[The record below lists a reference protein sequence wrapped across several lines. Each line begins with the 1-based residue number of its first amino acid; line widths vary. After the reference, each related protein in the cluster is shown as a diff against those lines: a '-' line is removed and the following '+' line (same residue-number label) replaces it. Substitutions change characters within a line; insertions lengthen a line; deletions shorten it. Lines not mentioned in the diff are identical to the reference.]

1 MKNITD
7 MTKKIWTWVKLSVFT
22 FPLSVF
28 VSCEQQI
35 EDLPQETA
43 ASQFVV
49 GDFPAYDDP
58 QTRTIG
64 TPEDGKTEWEEGDEI
79 LMIFD
84 SPKYGV
90 QSAALRYTESQWML
104 PEGITFKYLEGETPE
119 IRALYSP
126 ICEVSGGMFV
136 TADEYGTTECLWGSC
151 NLSAD
156 GTSINISFGGRTYSR
171 LRIATKAGSQL
182 HVDVTKFIP
191 AGSTEVGASSYAL
204 TTDEKGNAYL
214 YGIFAEEATVS
225 VKDGSIPI
233 VDYTFSKEVHPN
245 GTIAGKSYALDAR
258 PYLTFTAD
266 QSQTFKVS
274 TKQSYTLDESI
285 QYSLNSGVWTK
296 LDVGTE
302 ITFGGDNGA
311 LRLRGKSSGGTASA
325 DYKYAFISFGDSKV
339 KVTCSG
345 DIRTLVDYDNYV
357 TVSTANARF
366 CYLFR
371 ECASLTTAPE
381 LPATTLAPYC
391 YTAMFYHCDGLT
403 TAPEL
408 PATTLAPYCYYA
420 MFYHC
425 DGLTTAPKLPATTL
439 AEACYKQMFQS
450 TSLTTA
456 PKLPATTLAP
466 YCYAAMFAYCTGLT
480 IAPELPATTLAERCY
495 QQMFQSTSLT
505 TAPKL
510 PATTLAEACYKGM
523 FMECTGLTAAPEL
536 PATTLAPYCYTAMF
550 YHCDGLTTAPELPA
564 TTLAEGC
571 YQEIFRDCDGLTTAP
586 ELPATTLAP
595 YCYNGMF
602 FESEGLTTAP
612 ELPATV
618 LADYCY
624 YQMFRGCTGL
634 TVAPKLPATTLAA
647 RCYGQMFWNCKKLDH
662 ITMLATDI
670 SADNC
675 LIQWVGGVA
684 STGTF
689 TKAAS
694 LEQGTES
701 GQIPTGVSGIPEG
714 WTVKDYAE

>member
-1 MKNITD
+1 MKKMFQYIAMAVALVAMASCSQEETFEPD
-7 MTKKIWTWVKLSVFT
+7 APKVVKGM
-22 FPLSVF
+22 
-28 VSCEQQI
+28 E
-35 EDLPQETA
+35 
-43 ASQFVV
+43 FVV
-49 GDFPAYDDP
+49 SDFPAYDDP

-104 PEGITFKYLEGETPE
+104 PEGVTFKYLEGETPE
-119 IRALYSP
+119 ISALYSP

-136 TADEYGTTECLWGSC
+136 TADEFGTTECLWGSC

-171 LRIATKAGSQL
+171 LRIAAKAGSEL
-182 HVDVTKFIP
+182 HVEVTKFIP
-191 AGSTEVGASSYAL
+191 AGMSQPKTYYYHISANEY
-204 TTDEKGNAYL
+204 GNAYL
-214 YGIFAEEATVS
+214 YGTFAEGATVS
-225 VKDGSIPI
+225 VDAGYTP

-274 TKQSYTLDESI
+274 TKNSYTLDESI
-285 QYSLNSGVWTK
+285 QYSLNGGVWTK

-325 DYKYAFISFGDSKV
+325 DNKYAFISFGDSKV

-366 CYLFR
+366 CSLFK

-381 LPATTLAPYC
+381 LPATTLAPFC
-391 YTAMFYHCDGLT
+391 YYGMFSKCAGLT

-408 PATTLAPYCYYA
+408 PATTLADYCYRS
-420 MFYHC
+420 MFSYC
-425 DGLTTAPKLPATTL
+425 AGLTTAPKLPATTL
-439 AEACYKQMFQS
+439 APSCY
-450 TSLTTA
+450 
-456 PKLPATTLAP
+456 
-466 YCYAAMFAYCTGLT
+466 
-480 IAPELPATTLAERCY
+480 R
-495 QQMFQSTSLT
+495 
-505 TAPKL
+505 
-510 PATTLAEACYKGM
+510 GM
-523 FMECTGLTAAPEL
+523 FH
-536 PATTLAPYCYTAMF
+536 YCA
-550 YHCDGLTTAPELPA
+550 GLTTAPELPA
-564 TTLAEGC
+564 TTLADYCYSGMFYGCTGLTTAPELPVMTLAPYCYSQMFQECTGLTAAPKLPATTMAEGC
-571 YQEIFRDCDGLTTAP
+571 YQWMFWLCHGLTTAP
-586 ELPATTLAP
+586 ELPATTLAKE
-595 YCYNGMF
+595 CYNGMF
-602 FESEGLTTAP
+602 RNCDGLTTAP
-612 ELPATV
+612 ELPVTT
-618 LADYCY
+618 LAEGCY
-624 YQMFRGCTGL
+624 AEMFYESDGL
-634 TVAPKLPATTLAA
+634 TTAPILPATTLVK
-647 RCYGQMFWNCKKLDH
+647 RCYSYMFNDCKKLDN

-670 SADNC
+670 SAPNC
-675 LIQWVGGVA
+675 LNVWVSGVA

-701 GQIPTGVSGIPEG
+701 GQIPTGIYGIPEG
-714 WTVKDYAE
+714 WTVKNYGE

>member
-1 MKNITD
+1 M
-7 MTKKIWTWVKLSVFT
+7 KKIFQYIAMAVALVAMASCSQEETFEPDAPKVVKGM
-22 FPLSVF
+22 
-28 VSCEQQI
+28 E
-35 EDLPQETA
+35 
-43 ASQFVV
+43 FVV
-49 GDFPAYDDP
+49 SDFPAYDDP

-104 PEGITFKYLEGETPE
+104 PEGVTFKYLEGETPE
-119 IRALYSP
+119 ISALYSP

-136 TADEYGTTECLWGSC
+136 TADEFGTTECLWGSC

-171 LRIATKAGSQL
+171 LRIAAKAGSEL
-182 HVDVTKFIP
+182 HVEVTKFIP
-191 AGSTEVGASSYAL
+191 AGMSQPKTYYYHISANEY
-204 TTDEKGNAYL
+204 GNAYL
-214 YGIFAEEATVS
+214 YGTFAEGATVS
-225 VKDGSIPI
+225 VDGGYTP

-266 QSQTFKVS
+266 QPQTFKVS
-274 TKQSYTLDESI
+274 TKNSYTLDESI
-285 QYSLNSGVWTK
+285 QYSLNGGVWTK

-325 DYKYAFISFGDSKV
+325 DNKYAFISFGDSKV

-366 CYLFR
+366 CYLFKD
-371 ECASLTTAPE
+371 CASLTTAPE

-391 YTAMFYHCDGLT
+391 YYCMFWCAGLT

-408 PATTLAPYCYYA
+408 PATTLAPYCYSS
-420 MFYHC
+420 
-425 DGLTTAPKLPATTL
+425 
-439 AEACYKQMFQS
+439 MFQ
-450 TSLTTA
+450 TCASLTTA

-466 YCYAAMFAYCTGLT
+466 YCYYEMFWNCDGLT
-480 IAPELPATTLAERCY
+480 SAPELPATTLAER
-495 QQMFQSTSLT
+495 
-505 TAPKL
+505 
-510 PATTLAEACYKGM
+510 
-523 FMECTGLTAAPEL
+523 
-536 PATTLAPYCYTAMF
+536 
-550 YHCDGLTTAPELPA
+550 
-564 TTLAEGC
+564 C

-595 YCYNGMF
+595 YCYAAMF
-602 FESEGLTTAP
+602 YESDGLTTAP

-624 YQMFRGCTGL
+624 NQMFRGCTGL
-634 TVAPKLPATTLAA
+634 TVAPELPATTLAA
-647 RCYGQMFWNCKKLDH
+647 GCYRHMFWDCKKLDH

-670 SADNC
+670 SANNC
-675 LIQWVGGVA
+675 LTQWVNGVA

-689 TKAAS
+689 TKAAAMTS
-694 LEQGTES
+694 LT
-701 GQIPTGVSGIPEG
+701 TGVSGIPEG
-714 WTVKDYAE
+714 WTVKNYGE

>member
-1 MKNITD
+1 MAVALVAMASCSQEETFEPDAPKV
-7 MTKKIWTWVKLSVFT
+7 VKGM
-22 FPLSVF
+22 
-28 VSCEQQI
+28 E
-35 EDLPQETA
+35 
-43 ASQFVV
+43 FVV
-49 GDFPAYDDP
+49 SDFPAYDDP

-104 PEGITFKYLEGETPE
+104 PEGVTFKYLEGETPE
-119 IRALYSP
+119 ISALYSP

-136 TADEYGTTECLWGSC
+136 TADEFGTTEYLWGSC

-171 LRIATKAGSQL
+171 LRIAAKAGSQL
-182 HVDVTKFIP
+182 HVEVTKFIP
-191 AGSTEVGASSYAL
+191 AGMSQPKTYYYHISANEY
-204 TTDEKGNAYL
+204 GNAYL
-214 YGIFAEEATVS
+214 YGTFAEGATVS
-225 VKDGSIPI
+225 VDGGYTP

-274 TKQSYTLDESI
+274 TKPSYTLDESI
-285 QYSLNSGVWTK
+285 QYSLNGGVWTK

-311 LRLRGKSSGGTASA
+311 LRLRGKSSGGTASSGSQ
-325 DYKYAFISFGDSKV
+325 YAFISFGDSKV

-371 ECASLTTAPE
+371 DCASLTTAPE
-381 LPATTLAPYC
+381 LPATTLADYC
-391 YTAMFYHCDGLT
+391 YKSMFSNCAGLT

-408 PATTLAPYCYYA
+408 PATTLADRCYDY
-420 MFYHC
+420 MFYKC
-425 DGLTTAPKLPATTL
+425 AGLTTAPELPATTL
-439 AEACYKQMFQS
+439 ADYCYSSMFQNCASLTTAPELPVMTLAEGCYQQMFQS

-466 YCYAAMFAYCTGLT
+466 YCYYEMFWNCD
-480 IAPELPATTLAERCY
+480 
-495 QQMFQSTSLT
+495 
-505 TAPKL
+505 
-510 PATTLAEACYKGM
+510 
-523 FMECTGLTAAPEL
+523 GLTAAPEL
-536 PATTLAPYCYTAMF
+536 PATTLA
-550 YHCDGLTTAPELPA
+550 ER
-564 TTLAEGC
+564 C

-595 YCYNGMF
+595 YCYDAMF
-602 FESEGLTTAP
+602 YESDGLTTAP

-624 YQMFRGCTGL
+624 NQMFRGCTGL
-634 TVAPKLPATTLAA
+634 TVAPELPATTLATK
-647 RCYGQMFWNCKKLDH
+647 CYRQMFWDCKKLDN

-670 SADNC
+670 SAPDC
-675 LIQWVGGVA
+675 LNEWVSGVA

-689 TKAAS
+689 TKAAAMTS
-694 LEQGTES
+694 LT
-701 GQIPTGVSGIPEG
+701 TGESGIPEG
-714 WTVKDYAE
+714 WTVKNYGE

>member
-1 MKNITD
+1 M
-7 MTKKIWTWVKLSVFT
+7 KKIFQYIAMAVAVVAMASCSQEETFEPDAQKVVKGM
-22 FPLSVF
+22 
-28 VSCEQQI
+28 E
-35 EDLPQETA
+35 
-43 ASQFVV
+43 FVV
-49 GDFPAYDDP
+49 SDFPAYDDP

-64 TPEDGKTEWEEGDEI
+64 IPEDGKTEWVEGDEI

-104 PEGITFKYLEGETPE
+104 PEGVTFKYLEGETPE

-136 TADEYGTTECLWGSC
+136 TADEFGTTECLWGSC

-171 LRIATKAGSQL
+171 LRIAAKAGSEL
-182 HVDVTKFIP
+182 HVEVTKFIP
-191 AGSTEVGASSYAL
+191 AGMSQPKTYYYHISANEY
-204 TTDEKGNAYL
+204 GNAYL
-214 YGIFAEEATVS
+214 YGTFAEGATVS
-225 VKDGSIPI
+225 VDGGYTP

-274 TKQSYTLDESI
+274 TKNSYTLDESI
-285 QYSLNSGVWTK
+285 QYSLNGGVWTK

-325 DYKYAFISFGDSKV
+325 DNKYAFISFGDSKV

-345 DIRTLVDYDNYV
+345 DIRTLIDYDNYV

-381 LPATTLAPYC
+381 LPATTLADRC
-391 YTAMFYHCDGLT
+391 YYGMFYKCDGLT

-408 PATTLAPYCYYA
+408 PATTLAPYCYA
-420 MFYHC
+420 IMFSTC
-425 DGLTTAPKLPATTL
+425 AGLTTAPELPATTL
-439 AEACYKQMFQS
+439 ADYCYYNMFAYCAG
-450 TSLTTA
+450 LTIT
-456 PKLPATTLAP
+456 PELPATTLAP
-466 YCYAAMFAYCTGLT
+466 YCYNGMFGECESLTTAPELPAITLAPYCYYGMFYHCDDLT
-480 IAPELPATTLAERCY
+480 TAPELPATTLAERCY
-495 QQMFQSTSLT
+495 QQMFVGTSLT

-510 PATTLAEACYKGM
+510 PATTMAEACYSQM
-523 FMECTGLTAAPEL
+523 FWNCDGLTAAPEL
-536 PATTLAPYCYTAMF
+536 PATTLADYCY
-550 YHCDGLTTAPELPA
+550 
-564 TTLAEGC
+564 EG
-571 YQEIFRDCDGLTTAP
+571 IFRDCDGLTTAP

-602 FESEGLTTAP
+602 LESEGLTTAP

-624 YQMFRGCTGL
+624 NQMFKGCTGL
-634 TVAPKLPATTLAA
+634 TVAPELPATTLATK
-647 RCYGQMFWNCKKLDH
+647 CYRQMFWDCKKLDN

-670 SADNC
+670 SAPDC
-675 LIQWVGGVA
+675 LKDWVGGVA

-689 TKAAS
+689 TKAAAMTS
-694 LEQGTES
+694 LT
-701 GQIPTGVSGIPEG
+701 TGVSGIPEG
-714 WTVKDYAE
+714 WTVKIYGE

>member
-1 MKNITD
+1 M
-7 MTKKIWTWVKLSVFT
+7 KKIFQYIAMAVALVAMASCSQEEMFEPDVPKVVKG
-22 FPLSVF
+22 
-28 VSCEQQI
+28 I
-35 EDLPQETA
+35 E
-43 ASQFVV
+43 FVV
-49 GDFPAYDDP
+49 SDFPAYDDP

-104 PEGITFKYLEGETPE
+104 PEGVTFKYLEGETPE

-136 TADEYGTTECLWGSC
+136 TADEFGTTECLWGSC

-171 LRIATKAGSQL
+171 LRIAAKAGSEL
-182 HVDVTKFIP
+182 HVEVTKFIP
-191 AGSTEVGASSYAL
+191 AGMSQPKTYYYHISANEY
-204 TTDEKGNAYL
+204 GNAYL
-214 YGIFAEEATVS
+214 YGTFAEGATVS
-225 VKDGSIPI
+225 VDGGYTP

-266 QSQTFKVS
+266 QPQTFKVS
-274 TKQSYTLDESI
+274 TKNSYTLDESI
-285 QYSLNSGVWTK
+285 QYSLNGGVWTK

-325 DYKYAFISFGDSKV
+325 DNKYAFISFGDSKV

-366 CYLFR
+366 SYLFKD
-371 ECASLTTAPE
+371 CASLTTAPE
-381 LPATTLAPYC
+381 LPATTLADRCYC
-391 YTAMFYHCDGLT
+391 GMFYKCAGLT

-408 PATTLAPYCYYA
+408 PATTLADYCYSA
-420 MFYHC
+420 MFSNC
-425 DGLTTAPKLPATTL
+425 TGLTTAPELPATTL
-439 AEACYKQMFQS
+439 AD
-450 TSLTTA
+450 
-456 PKLPATTLAP
+456 
-466 YCYAAMFAYCTGLT
+466 YCYSNMFAYCTGLT
-480 IAPELPATTLAERCY
+480 IAPELPATTLAPYCY
-495 QQMFQSTSLT
+495 CAMLYLCDSLTTAPELPVMTLAESCYRQMFVGTSLT

-510 PATTLAEACYKGM
+510 PATTMAPYCYYQM
-523 FMECTGLTAAPEL
+523 FWDCDELTAAPEL
-536 PATTLAPYCYTAMF
+536 PATTLA
-550 YHCDGLTTAPELPA
+550 ER
-564 TTLAEGC
+564 C

-595 YCYNGMF
+595 YCYAAMF
-602 FESEGLTTAP
+602 YESDVLTTAP

-624 YQMFRGCTGL
+624 NQMFRGCTGL
-634 TVAPKLPATTLAA
+634 TVAPELPATTLATK
-647 RCYGQMFWNCKKLDH
+647 CYRQMFWDCKKLDH

-670 SADNC
+670 SAPDC
-675 LIQWVGGVA
+675 LEEWVSGVA

-689 TKAAS
+689 TKAAAMTS
-694 LEQGTES
+694 LT
-701 GQIPTGVSGIPEG
+701 TGESGIPEG
-714 WTVKDYAE
+714 WTVKNYGE

>member
-1 MKNITD
+1 M
-7 MTKKIWTWVKLSVFT
+7 KKIFQYIAMAVALVAMASCSQEEMFEPDAPKVVKGM
-22 FPLSVF
+22 
-28 VSCEQQI
+28 E
-35 EDLPQETA
+35 
-43 ASQFVV
+43 FVV
-49 GDFPAYDDP
+49 SDFPAYDDP

-104 PEGITFKYLEGETPE
+104 PEGVTFKYLEGETPE
-119 IRALYSP
+119 ISALYSP
-126 ICEVSGGMFV
+126 ICEVFGGMFV
-136 TADEYGTTECLWGSC
+136 TADEFGTTEYLWGSC

-171 LRIATKAGSQL
+171 LRIAAKAGSQL
-182 HVDVTKFIP
+182 HVSVTKFIP
-191 AGSTEVGASSYAL
+191 AGMSQPKTYYYHISANEY
-204 TTDEKGNAYL
+204 GNAYL
-214 YGIFAEEATVS
+214 YGTFAEGATVS
-225 VKDGSIPI
+225 VDGGYTP

-274 TKQSYTLDESI
+274 TYQSYTLDESI
-285 QYSLNSGVWTK
+285 QYSLNGGVWTK

-302 ITFGGDNGA
+302 ITFGGDHGA
-311 LRLRGKSSGGTASA
+311 LRLRGKSSGGTASTK
-325 DYKYAFISFGDSKV
+325 YKYAFISFGDSKV

-345 DIRTLVDYDNYV
+345 DIRTLIDYDNYV

-366 CYLFR
+366 CYLFK

-381 LPATTLAPYC
+381 LPATTLATDC
-391 YTAMFYHCDGLT
+391 YSYMFYNCTGLT

-408 PATTLAPYCYYA
+408 PATTLADYCYHGIFLKCAGLTTAPELPATTLTEGCYRA

-425 DGLTTAPKLPATTL
+425 AGLTTAPKLPATTL
-439 AEACYKQMFQS
+439 AKECYYQMFQS
-450 TSLTTA
+450 CTSLTT
-456 PKLPATTLAP
+456 
-466 YCYAAMFAYCTGLT
+466 
-480 IAPELPATTLAERCY
+480 APELPATT
-495 QQMFQSTSLT
+495 M
-505 TAPKL
+505 
-510 PATTLAEACYKGM
+510 AEACYGYM
-523 FMECTGLTAAPEL
+523 FWDCDGLTAAPEL
-536 PATTLAPYCYTAMF
+536 PATTLAKECYNGMF
-550 YHCDGLTTAPELPA
+550 RNCDGLTTAPELPA

-571 YQEIFRDCDGLTTAP
+571 YAEMFYESDGLTTAP
-586 ELPATTLAP
+586 ILPATTL
-595 YCYNGMF
+595 
-602 FESEGLTTAP
+602 
-612 ELPATV
+612 V
-618 LADYCY
+618 
-624 YQMFRGCTGL
+624 
-634 TVAPKLPATTLAA
+634 K
-647 RCYGQMFWNCKKLDH
+647 RCYSYMFNDCKKLDN

-670 SADNC
+670 SAPNC
-675 LIQWVGGVA
+675 LNVWVSGVA

-714 WTVKDYAE
+714 WIVKNYGE

>member
-1 MKNITD
+1 M
-7 MTKKIWTWVKLSVFT
+7 KKIFQYIAMAVALVAMASCSQEETFEPDAPKIVKGM
-22 FPLSVF
+22 
-28 VSCEQQI
+28 E
-35 EDLPQETA
+35 
-43 ASQFVV
+43 FVV
-49 GDFPAYDDP
+49 SDFPAYDDP

-64 TPEDGKTEWEEGDEI
+64 IPEDGKTEWVEGDEI

-104 PEGITFKYLEGETPE
+104 PEGVTFKYLEGETPE
-119 IRALYSP
+119 ISALYSP

-136 TADEYGTTECLWGSC
+136 TADEFGTTECLWGSC

-171 LRIATKAGSQL
+171 LRIAAKARSEL
-182 HVDVTKFIP
+182 HVEVTKFIP
-191 AGSTEVGASSYAL
+191 AGMSQPKTYYYHISANEY
-204 TTDEKGNAYL
+204 GNAYL
-214 YGIFAEEATVS
+214 YGTFAEGATVS
-225 VKDGSIPI
+225 VDGGYTP

-266 QSQTFKVS
+266 QPQTFKVS
-274 TKQSYTLDESI
+274 TKNSYTLDESI
-285 QYSLNSGVWTK
+285 QYSLNGGVWTK

-311 LRLRGKSSGGTASA
+311 LRLRGKSSGGTASSNS
-325 DYKYAFISFGDSKV
+325 KYAFISFGDSKV

-371 ECASLTTAPE
+371 DCASLTTAPE
-381 LPATTLAPYC
+381 LPATTLDSYC
-391 YTAMFYHCDGLT
+391 YYGMFYKCAGLT

-408 PATTLAPYCYYA
+408 PATTLAPYCYQN
-420 MFYHC
+420 MFLYC
-425 DGLTTAPKLPATTL
+425 AGLTTAPKLPATTL
-439 AEACYKQMFQS
+439 ADYCYKAMFYHCAGLTTAPELPAITLAPYCYQQMFQS

-466 YCYAAMFAYCTGLT
+466 YCYYEMFWDCD
-480 IAPELPATTLAERCY
+480 
-495 QQMFQSTSLT
+495 
-505 TAPKL
+505 
-510 PATTLAEACYKGM
+510 
-523 FMECTGLTAAPEL
+523 GLTAAPEL
-536 PATTLAPYCYTAMF
+536 PATTLA
-550 YHCDGLTTAPELPA
+550 ER
-564 TTLAEGC
+564 C

-602 FESEGLTTAP
+602 LESEGLTTAP

-634 TVAPKLPATTLAA
+634 TVAPELPATVLADY
-647 RCYGQMFWNCKKLDH
+647 CYHDMFRDCKKLDN

-670 SADNC
+670 SAAYC
-675 LIQWVGGVA
+675 LTDWVSGVA

-689 TKAAS
+689 TKAAAMTS
-694 LEQGTES
+694 LT
-701 GQIPTGVSGIPEG
+701 TGVSGIPEG
-714 WTVKDYAE
+714 WTVKNYGE

>member
-1 MKNITD
+1 M
-7 MTKKIWTWVKLSVFT
+7 KKIFQYIAMAVAVVAMASCSQEETFEPDAQKVVKGM
-22 FPLSVF
+22 
-28 VSCEQQI
+28 E
-35 EDLPQETA
+35 
-43 ASQFVV
+43 FVV
-49 GDFPAYDDP
+49 SDFPAYDDP

-64 TPEDGKTEWEEGDEI
+64 IPEDGKTEWVEGDEI

-104 PEGITFKYLEGETPE
+104 PEGVTFKYLEGETPE

-136 TADEYGTTECLWGSC
+136 TADEFGTTECLWGSC

-171 LRIATKAGSQL
+171 LRIAAKAGSEL
-182 HVDVTKFIP
+182 HVEVTKFIP
-191 AGSTEVGASSYAL
+191 AGMSQPKTYYYHISANEY
-204 TTDEKGNAYL
+204 GNAYL
-214 YGIFAEEATVS
+214 YGTFAEGATVS
-225 VKDGSIPI
+225 VDGGYTP

-274 TKQSYTLDESI
+274 TYQSYTLDESI
-285 QYSLNSGVWTK
+285 QYSLNGGAWTK

-302 ITFGGDNGA
+302 ITFGGENGA
-311 LRLRGKSSGGTASA
+311 LRLRGKSSGGTASTK
-325 DYKYAFISFGDSKV
+325 YKYAFISFGDNKV

-357 TVSTANARF
+357 TVSTADARF
-366 CYLFR
+366 CYLFKQ
-371 ECASLTTAPE
+371 CASLTTAPE
-381 LPATTLAPYC
+381 LPATTLATDCYSYMFSNCTGLTTASELPATTLADYC
-391 YTAMFYHCDGLT
+391 YHGMFLKCAGLTTAPELPATTLAEGCYKSMFYHCAGLT

-408 PATTLAPYCYYA
+408 PATTLAPYCYQ
-420 MFYHC
+420 
-425 DGLTTAPKLPATTL
+425 
-439 AEACYKQMFQS
+439 QMFQS

-466 YCYAAMFAYCTGLT
+466 YCYYEMFWNCD
-480 IAPELPATTLAERCY
+480 
-495 QQMFQSTSLT
+495 
-505 TAPKL
+505 
-510 PATTLAEACYKGM
+510 
-523 FMECTGLTAAPEL
+523 GLTAAPEL
-536 PATTLAPYCYTAMF
+536 PATI
-550 YHCDGLTTAPELPA
+550 
-564 TTLAEGC
+564 LAERC

-586 ELPATTLAP
+586 ELPATTLTP
-595 YCYNGMF
+595 YCYAAMF
-602 FESEGLTTAP
+602 AESEGLTTAP

-634 TVAPKLPATTLAA
+634 TVAPELPATVLADY
-647 RCYGQMFWNCKKLDH
+647 CYHDMFRDCKKLDN

-670 SADNC
+670 SAAYC
-675 LIQWVGGVA
+675 LTDWVSGVA

-689 TKAAS
+689 TKAAAMTS
-694 LEQGTES
+694 LT
-701 GQIPTGVSGIPEG
+701 TGVSGIPEG
-714 WTVKDYAE
+714 WTVKNYGE

>member
-1 MKNITD
+1 M
-7 MTKKIWTWVKLSVFT
+7 KKIFQYIAMAVALVAMASCSQEETFEPDAPKVVKGM
-22 FPLSVF
+22 
-28 VSCEQQI
+28 E
-35 EDLPQETA
+35 
-43 ASQFVV
+43 FVV
-49 GDFPAYDDP
+49 SDFPAYDDS

-104 PEGITFKYLEGETPE
+104 PEGVTFKYLEGETPE
-119 IRALYSP
+119 ISALYSP

-136 TADEYGTTECLWGSC
+136 TADEFGTTEYLWGSC

-171 LRIATKAGSQL
+171 LRIAAKAGSQL
-182 HVDVTKFIP
+182 HVEVTKFIP
-191 AGSTEVGASSYAL
+191 AGMSQPKTYYYHISANEY
-204 TTDEKGNAYL
+204 GNAYL
-214 YGIFAEEATVS
+214 YGTFAEGATVS
-225 VKDGSIPI
+225 VDGGYTP

-266 QSQTFKVS
+266 QPQTFKVS
-274 TKQSYTLDESI
+274 TKNSYTLDESI
-285 QYSLNSGVWTK
+285 QYSLNGGVWTK
-296 LDVGTE
+296 LDIGTE

-325 DYKYAFISFGDSKV
+325 DNKYAFISFGDSKV

-366 CYLFR
+366 CFLFK

-391 YTAMFYHCDGLT
+391 YSYMFYYCAGLT
-403 TAPEL
+403 TPPEL
-408 PATTLAPYCYYA
+408 PVMTLAKECYSN
-420 MFYHC
+420 
-425 DGLTTAPKLPATTL
+425 
-439 AEACYKQMFQS
+439 MFQG
-450 TSLTTA
+450 
-456 PKLPATTLAP
+456 
-466 YCYAAMFAYCTGLT
+466 C
-480 IAPELPATTLAERCY
+480 
-495 QQMFQSTSLT
+495 TSLT

-510 PATTLAEACYKGM
+510 PATTLAEGCYQWM
-523 FMECTGLTAAPEL
+523 LWNCDGLTTAPEL
-536 PATTLAPYCYTAMF
+536 PAITLAKDCYQGILRD
-550 YHCDGLTTAPELPA
+550 CDGLTTAPELPA

-571 YQEIFRDCDGLTTAP
+571 YAEMFYESDGLTTAP
-586 ELPATTLAP
+586 ILPATTL
-595 YCYNGMF
+595 
-602 FESEGLTTAP
+602 
-612 ELPATV
+612 V
-618 LADYCY
+618 
-624 YQMFRGCTGL
+624 
-634 TVAPKLPATTLAA
+634 K
-647 RCYGQMFWNCKKLDH
+647 RCYSYMFNDCKKLDN

-670 SADNC
+670 SAPNC
-675 LIQWVGGVA
+675 LNVWVSGVA

-701 GQIPTGVSGIPEG
+701 GQIPTGIYGIPEG
-714 WTVKDYAE
+714 WTVKNYGE

>member
-1 MKNITD
+1 M
-7 MTKKIWTWVKLSVFT
+7 KKIYQYIAMAVALVAMASCSQEETFEPDAPKVVKGM
-22 FPLSVF
+22 
-28 VSCEQQI
+28 E
-35 EDLPQETA
+35 
-43 ASQFVV
+43 FVV
-49 GDFPAYDDP
+49 SDFPAYDDP

-104 PEGITFKYLEGETPE
+104 PEGVTFKYLEGETPE
-119 IRALYSP
+119 ISALYSP

-136 TADEYGTTECLWGSC
+136 TADEFGTTECLWGSC

-156 GTSINISFGGRTYSR
+156 GASINISFGGRTYSR
-171 LRIATKAGSQL
+171 LRIAAKAGSEL
-182 HVDVTKFIP
+182 HVEVTKFIP
-191 AGSTEVGASSYAL
+191 AGMSQPKTYYYHISANEY
-204 TTDEKGNAYL
+204 GNAYL
-214 YGIFAEEATVS
+214 YGTFAEGATVS
-225 VKDGSIPI
+225 VDGGYTP

-266 QSQTFKVS
+266 QPQTFKVS
-274 TKQSYTLDESI
+274 TKNSYTLDESI
-285 QYSLNSGVWTK
+285 QYSLNGGVWTK

-325 DYKYAFISFGDSKV
+325 DNKYAFISFGDSKV

-371 ECASLTTAPE
+371 DCASLTTAPE
-381 LPATTLAPYC
+381 LPATTLAPFCYYGMFRYCAGLTTAPELPATTLADYC
-391 YTAMFYHCDGLT
+391 YQTMFYYCAGLTTAPKLPATTLADYCYKNMFYGCDGLTTAPELPVMTLAKECYYQMFVGCTSLTTAPKLPATTLAERCYQNMFWNCDGLT

-408 PATTLAPYCYYA
+408 PATTLAPYCY
-420 MFYHC
+420 
-425 DGLTTAPKLPATTL
+425 D
-439 AEACYKQMFQS
+439 
-450 TSLTTA
+450 
-456 PKLPATTLAP
+456 
-466 YCYAAMFAYCTGLT
+466 
-480 IAPELPATTLAERCY
+480 
-495 QQMFQSTSLT
+495 
-505 TAPKL
+505 
-510 PATTLAEACYKGM
+510 GM
-523 FMECTGLTAAPEL
+523 FWN
-536 PATTLAPYCYTAMF
+536 
-550 YHCDGLTTAPELPA
+550 
-564 TTLAEGC
+564 
-571 YQEIFRDCDGLTTAP
+571 CDGLTTAP

-602 FESEGLTTAP
+602 YESDGLTTAP

-624 YQMFRGCTGL
+624 NQMFRGCTGL
-634 TVAPKLPATTLAA
+634 TVAPELTATTLAA
-647 RCYGQMFWNCKKLDH
+647 GCYRHMFWDCKKLDH

-670 SADNC
+670 SANNC
-675 LIQWVGGVA
+675 LTQWVNGVA

-689 TKAAS
+689 TKAAAMTS
-694 LEQGTES
+694 LT
-701 GQIPTGVSGIPEG
+701 TGVSGIPEG
-714 WTVKDYAE
+714 WTVKNYGE

>member
-1 MKNITD
+1 M
-7 MTKKIWTWVKLSVFT
+7 KKIFQYIAMAVALVAMASCSQEETFEPDAPKVVKGM
-22 FPLSVF
+22 
-28 VSCEQQI
+28 E
-35 EDLPQETA
+35 
-43 ASQFVV
+43 FVV
-49 GDFPAYDDP
+49 SDFPAYDDP

-104 PEGITFKYLEGETPE
+104 PEGVTFKYLEGETPE
-119 IRALYSP
+119 ISALYSP

-136 TADEYGTTECLWGSC
+136 TADEFGTTEYLWGSC

-171 LRIATKAGSQL
+171 LRIAAKAGSQL
-182 HVDVTKFIP
+182 HVEVTKFIP
-191 AGSTEVGASSYAL
+191 AGMSQPKTYYYHISANEY
-204 TTDEKGNAYL
+204 GNAYL
-214 YGIFAEEATVS
+214 YGTFAEGATVS
-225 VKDGSIPI
+225 VDGGYTP

-266 QSQTFKVS
+266 QPQTFKVS
-274 TKQSYTLDESI
+274 TKNSYTLDESI
-285 QYSLNSGVWTK
+285 QYSLNGGVWTK
-296 LDVGTE
+296 LDVGTK

-325 DYKYAFISFGDSKV
+325 DNKYAFISFGDSKV

-371 ECASLTTAPE
+371 DCASLTTAPE

-391 YTAMFYHCDGLT
+391 YSYMFY
-403 TAPEL
+403 
-408 PATTLAPYCYYA
+408 YCA
-420 MFYHC
+420 
-425 DGLTTAPKLPATTL
+425 
-439 AEACYKQMFQS
+439 
-450 TSLTTA
+450 
-456 PKLPATTLAP
+456 
-466 YCYAAMFAYCTGLT
+466 
-480 IAPELPATTLAERCY
+480 
-495 QQMFQSTSLT
+495 
-505 TAPKL
+505 
-510 PATTLAEACYKGM
+510 
-523 FMECTGLTAAPEL
+523 
-536 PATTLAPYCYTAMF
+536 
-550 YHCDGLTTAPELPA
+550 GLTTAPELPA

-571 YQEIFRDCDGLTTAP
+571 YSYMFWYCAGLTTAP

-602 FESEGLTTAP
+602 YESDGLTTAP

-624 YQMFRGCTGL
+624 NQMFRGCTGL
-634 TVAPKLPATTLAA
+634 TVAPELTATTLAA
-647 RCYGQMFWNCKKLDH
+647 GCYRHMFWDCKKLDH

-670 SADNC
+670 SAPNC
-675 LIQWVGGVA
+675 LNVWVSGVA

-689 TKAAS
+689 TKAAAMTS
-694 LEQGTES
+694 LT
-701 GQIPTGVSGIPEG
+701 TGVSGIPEG
-714 WTVKDYAE
+714 WTVKNYGE

>member
-1 MKNITD
+1 M
-7 MTKKIWTWVKLSVFT
+7 KKIDNMRNNTKSLAVSFCFLLSAFC
-22 FPLSVF
+22 FL

-43 ASQFVV
+43 ALQFVV
-49 GDFPAYDDP
+49 SDFPAYDDP

-64 TPEDGKTEWEEGDEI
+64 IPEDGKTEWEEGDEI

-104 PEGITFKYLEGETPE
+104 PEGVTFKYLEGETPE
-119 IRALYSP
+119 ISALYSP

-136 TADEYGTTECLWGSC
+136 TADEFGTTECLWGSC

-171 LRIATKAGSQL
+171 LRIAAKAGSQL
-182 HVDVTKFIP
+182 HVEVTKFIP
-191 AGSTEVGASSYAL
+191 AGMSQPKTYYYHISANEY
-204 TTDEKGNAYL
+204 GNAYL
-214 YGIFAEEATVS
+214 YGTFAEGATVS
-225 VKDGSIPI
+225 VDAGYTP

-266 QSQTFKVS
+266 QPQTFKVS
-274 TKQSYTLDESI
+274 TYQSYTLDESI
-285 QYSLNSGVWTK
+285 QYSLNGGVWTK

-311 LRLRGKSSGGTASA
+311 LRLRGKSSGGTASSA
-325 DYKYAFISFGDSKV
+325 YQYAFISFGDSKV

-366 CYLFR
+366 CYLFK

-381 LPATTLAPYC
+381 LPATTLADRCYC
-391 YTAMFYHCDGLT
+391 GMFYKCAGLT

-408 PATTLAPYCYYA
+408 PATTLADYCYSS
-420 MFYHC
+420 MFSYC
-425 DGLTTAPKLPATTL
+425 AGLTTAPELPAI
-439 AEACYKQMFQS
+439 
-450 TSLTTA
+450 
-456 PKLPATTLAP
+456 TLAP
-466 YCYAAMFAYCTGLT
+466 HCYQQMFYHCAGLT
-480 IAPELPATTLAERCY
+480 TAPELPATTLAEGCY

-510 PATTLAEACYKGM
+510 PATTLAERCYQNM
-523 FMECTGLTAAPEL
+523 FWNCDGLTAAPEL
-536 PATTLAPYCYTAMF
+536 PAITLAKYCYL
-550 YHCDGLTTAPELPA
+550 G
-564 TTLAEGC
+564 
-571 YQEIFRDCDGLTTAP
+571 IFRDCDGLTTAP
-586 ELPATTLAP
+586 ELPATTLA
-595 YCYNGMF
+595 YGCYEGMF
-602 FESEGLTTAP
+602 YESDGLTTAP
-612 ELPATV
+612 ELPATT
-618 LADYCY
+618 LAEHCY
-624 YQMFRGCTGL
+624 NQMFRGCTGL
-634 TVAPKLPATTLAA
+634 TVAPELPATTLTA
-647 RCYGQMFWNCKKLDH
+647 RCYHQMFWDCKKLDH

-670 SADNC
+670 SAPTC
-675 LIQWVGGVA
+675 LDEWVGGVA

-701 GQIPTGVSGIPEG
+701 GQIPTGTYGIPEG
-714 WTVKDYAE
+714 WTVKNYGE